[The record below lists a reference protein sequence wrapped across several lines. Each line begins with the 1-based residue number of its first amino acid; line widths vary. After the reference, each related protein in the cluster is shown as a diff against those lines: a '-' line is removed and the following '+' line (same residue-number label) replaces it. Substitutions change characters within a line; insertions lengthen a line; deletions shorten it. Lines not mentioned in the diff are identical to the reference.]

1 MRIGNNMNVIKSRMK
16 NPKLLWVLIVWFFML
31 DVFLAKYR
39 AIAMTMGIKDSL
51 AILPD
56 VQNNFYFNK
65 IVLLGGMCFFSDV
78 PYMAG
83 EELYVVLRIGKEKW
97 AHRNCYYILLSGIL
111 LSALLTL
118 LSILV
123 ILPAVNLK
131 NEWGAMYQTLS
142 LSEIASDIDI
152 NSNAM
157 NEFTPYE
164 LMLHIFLI
172 DALAFAFMGMLL
184 YTLSLFISKVFAYT
198 IVVLI
203 VFLQSIFGKMGLMLD
218 NFLPFSWIST
228 SHWRFGYD
236 KHSPDLIYIYTAFC
250 MLLFLLAVVSEWKIK
265 RMDWQSREEHR

>member
-51 AILPD
+51 AILPH

>member
-51 AILPD
+51 AILPH

-228 SHWRFGYD
+228 SH
-236 KHSPDLIYIYTAFC
+236 
-250 MLLFLLAVVSEWKIK
+250 
-265 RMDWQSREEHR
+265 

>member
-1 MRIGNNMNVIKSRMK
+1 M
-16 NPKLLWVLIVWFFML
+16 
-31 DVFLAKYR
+31 
-39 AIAMTMGIKDSL
+39 
-51 AILPD
+51 
-56 VQNNFYFNK
+56 
-65 IVLLGGMCFFSDV
+65 
-78 PYMAG
+78 
-83 EELYVVLRIGKEKW
+83 
-97 AHRNCYYILLSGIL
+97 
-111 LSALLTL
+111 
-118 LSILV
+118 V
-123 ILPAVNLK
+123 ILPAANSK

>member
-1 MRIGNNMNVIKSRMK
+1 MRIGNNGDVVKNRIK
-16 NPKLLWVLIVWFFML
+16 NPKLLLVLIVWFFML
-31 DVFLAKYR
+31 DVFLSKYR
-39 AIAMTMGIKDSL
+39 AAAVAMGIKDSL
-51 AILPD
+51 AILPH

-78 PYMAG
+78 PFMAG

-97 AHRNCYYILLSGIL
+97 ARRNCYYILLSGIL

-123 ILPAVNLK
+123 IFPAVSLK
-131 NEWGAMYQTLS
+131 NEWGAMYQTFS
-142 LSEIASDIDI
+142 LSGMSGGVNI

-164 LMLHIFLI
+164 LMMHIFFI

-184 YTLSLFISKVFAYT
+184 YTLSLFISKVSAYA

-203 VFLQSIFGKMGLMLD
+203 VFLQSVFGKMGLVFD
-218 NFLPFSWIST
+218 NFLPFSWIAT
-228 SHWRFGYD
+228 THWRFGYD
-236 KHSPDLIYIYTAFC
+236 NRRPDLIYIYTAFC
-250 MLLFLLAVVSEWKIK
+250 MLLFLLAVISEWRVK
-265 RMDWQSREEHR
+265 RMDWQSKEEHR

>member
-16 NPKLLWVLIVWFFML
+16 NPKLLWVLIVWLFML

-51 AILPD
+51 AILPH

-78 PYMAG
+78 PFMAG